1 MLDVYVGGADQPYST
16 REVISYTVT
25 IFLVK
30 EQFGLVLF
38 FIFWDFSSFLIF
50 FCF

>member
-30 EQFGLVLF
+30 EQFGLVFFLF
-38 FIFWDFSSFLIF
+38 FEIFLVF
-50 FCF
+50 